1 MRRAALSA
9 VLVALCA
16 SPAAAQNVDEL
27 RAKYETK
34 IGEDWF
40 TSNGWSDDYDL
51 VRERAVE
58 SGKVIFAYFTR
69 SYSY

>member
-1 MRRAALSA
+1 MRRAVLSA
-9 VLVALCA
+9 ALVALCA
-16 SPAAAQNVDEL
+16 TPAAAQNVDDL
-27 RAKYETK
+27 RNKYEEK
-34 IGEDWF
+34 IAEDWF
-40 TSNGWSDDYDL
+40 TSTGWSDDYDL